1 MSENTQILTEI
12 KEQLVALN
20 NKIEDVKTIL
30 QNDRSNLWKILGL
43 TIAGAFALIGIKMVF
58 P

>member
-1 MSENTQILTEI
+1 MSENVQILTEI
-12 KEQLVALN
+12 KEQLEALN
-20 NKIEDVKTIL
+20 NKMEDVKTIL

-43 TIAGAFALIGIKMVF
+43 TIAGAFALIGIKMAF

>member
-12 KEQLVALN
+12 KEQLVSLN
-20 NKIEDVKTIL
+20 SKIQDVKDIL
-30 QNDRSNLWKILGL
+30 QNDRANLWKILGL
-43 TIAGAFALIGIKMVF
+43 TIVGAFALIGIKLVF

>member
-1 MSENTQILTEI
+1 MSEDTQILISI

-20 NKIEDVKTIL
+20 NKIEDVKTVL
-30 QNDRSNLWKILGL
+30 QNDRNMMWKVL
-43 TIAGAFALIGIKMVF
+43 TITIVGCFAIIGIKIAF

>member
-12 KEQLVALN
+12 KEQLVSLN
-20 NKIEDVKTIL
+20 CKIEDVKNIL
-30 QNDRSNLWKILGL
+30 QDDRSNLWKILGL
-43 TIAGAFALIGIKMVF
+43 TILGAFALVGIKLVF

>member
-30 QNDRSNLWKILGL
+30 QSDRSNLWKILGL
-43 TIAGAFALIGIKMVF
+43 TIAGAFALIGIKMAF

>member
-1 MSENTQILTEI
+1 MSEDTQILISI

-20 NKIEDVKTIL
+20 SKIEDVKTVL
-30 QNDRSNLWKILGL
+30 QNDRNMMWKVL
-43 TIAGAFALIGIKMVF
+43 TITIVGAFAIIGIKIAF

>member
-1 MSENTQILTEI
+1 MSENVQILTEI
-12 KEQLVALN
+12 KEQLEALN
-20 NKIEDVKTIL
+20 TKMEDVKTIL

-43 TIAGAFALIGIKMVF
+43 TIAGAFALIGIKMAF

>member
-1 MSENTQILTEI
+1 MSENTQILVQI

-20 NKIEDVKTIL
+20 SKIEDIKTVL
-30 QNDRSNLWKILGL
+30 QNDRNMMWKVL
-43 TIAGAFALIGIKMVF
+43 TITIIGAFAIIGIKIAF